1 MYIYVV
7 LLILGIESPRIM
19 RVRDLGRKP
28 HFCENRVV
36 QGILYVPRHLGKT
49 AVSNGASNNQNRT
62 RARTALGFQH
72 MRTLCTSRT

>member
-7 LLILGIESPRIM
+7 LLVLGIESPRIM
-19 RVRDLGRKP
+19 RVRDPGRKP
-28 HFCENRVV
+28 NFCENRAV
-36 QGILYVPRHLGKT
+36 QGILY
-49 AVSNGASNNQNRT
+49 GASNNQNRT